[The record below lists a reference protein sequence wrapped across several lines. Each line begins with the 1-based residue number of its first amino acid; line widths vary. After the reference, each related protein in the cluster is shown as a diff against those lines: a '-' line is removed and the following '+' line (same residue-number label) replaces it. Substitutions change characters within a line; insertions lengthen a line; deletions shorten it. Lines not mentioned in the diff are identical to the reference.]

1 YFKKYQLT
9 LKYNNKVDAEEE
21 VKLLT
26 ELFGKNEY
34 IFEKDANELEV
45 SMPNQNIELFISNL
59 EQNKNVVN
67 IQLL

>member
-1 YFKKYQLT
+1 M
-9 LKYNNKVDAEEE
+9 
-21 VKLLT
+21 VKRIAVTGGGGQIAYSLLFRIASG